1 MIEIPSKCAS
11 SFFTWNQCNNGLG
24 YNFTRFLDFF
34 LYQFGIEFFLF
45 FYFRQLLNNSKH
57 NVRKDKKLQ
66 VWANLKRCA
75 TDATLYWA
83 AKKLKSW
90 GALEKVDDCFVSG
103 TVLQN
108 YSLPSFL
115 ILQGLPC
122 RYYFPKVNGC
132 SSEMVQIWPHV
143 GKIKMCMTGGNS
155 FENCKQITEK
165 CKQSFE
171 NWKNLPLLK
180 HILALPTWGQI
191 WMNTISAIYFWK
203 IVYGTPC
210 ISHQYFREIHSLI
223 FTFEYCPSEASS
235 ATQFWAI
242 SELKNS
248 NFRNFNFFHDSLTYI
263 LCEF

>member
-1 MIEIPSKCAS
+1 MLLKKWTIALCQVQCSK
-11 SFFTWNQCNNGLG
+11 TIH
-24 YNFTRFLDFF
+24 FLLFWF
-34 LYQFGIEFFLF
+34 YRVFHVGITS
-45 FYFRQLLNNSKH
+45 QM
-57 NVRKDKKLQ
+57 
-66 VWANLKRCA
+66 
-75 TDATLYWA
+75 
-83 AKKLKSW
+83 
-90 GALEKVDDCFVSG
+90 
-103 TVLQN
+103 
-108 YSLPSFL
+108 
-115 ILQGLPC
+115 
-122 RYYFPKVNGC
+122 NGC
-132 SSEMVQIWPHV
+132 SSEMVQIWLHV